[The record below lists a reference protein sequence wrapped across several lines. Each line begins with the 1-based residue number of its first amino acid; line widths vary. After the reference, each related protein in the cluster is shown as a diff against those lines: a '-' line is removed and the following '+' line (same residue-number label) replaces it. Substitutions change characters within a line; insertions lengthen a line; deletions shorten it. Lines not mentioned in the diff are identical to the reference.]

1 MKKVYIIFPL
11 IGLVIFG
18 SFYVSFRKTH
28 DAVRAQAKARAAEVR
43 KAKFTLDLAQREKAI
58 QDAIAASKKRE
69 LDLKERERLEEAMK
83 NARLAAEDRRER
95 TYADRN
101 KFRDQVS
108 RLKKELNDVKDTFK
122 KTEEEKKHSINE
134 QAFLKTYVK
143 QAETNVKYYYD
154 LLDKITVAEKAR
166 VEAAAAAA
174 AAAAK
179 KR

>member
-28 DAVRAQAKARAAEVR
+28 DAVRAEAKAKAAEVR
-43 KAKFTLDLAQREKAI
+43 KAKFTLDLAQRDKAV

-69 LDLKERERLEEAMK
+69 LDLKERERIEEAMK
-83 NARLAAEDRRER
+83 NDRLAADDRRER

-101 KFRDQVS
+101 RLREQAS
-108 RLKKELNDVKDTFK
+108 RLKKELSDVKDTIK
-122 KTEEEKKHSINE
+122 KIEQEKKHSIDE
-134 QAFLKTYVK
+134 QTFLKTFVK

-174 AAAAK
+174 AK
-179 KR
+179 KK